1 MTLQDIIKNLKDIAL
16 KQHNINYANEGD
28 VYMLN
33 SLPNLDY
40 GVFFVT
46 QTNHSQSVNTVTYNL
61 TLYYIDRLLTDESNK
76 LQIQSNGI
84 IVLGNIINIFNQKYD
99 DVEIVYDITYNTFT
113 HQFADA
119 CAGVYATVQI
129 IADNELGVCG
139 YE

>member
-84 IVLGNIINIFNQKYD
+84 IALGNIINIFNQKYD

-119 CAGVYATVQI
+119 CAGVYATVKI
-129 IADNELGVCG
+129 IADNDLGVCG